1 MDQCGHSHHS
11 DLLSQ
16 ETAVGK
22 KMVLGQATVL
32 VAQLGGLAVS
42 GLRSPSTLKLRDPH
56 LGHMRPEGDG

>member
-1 MDQCGHSHHS
+1 MWPFTP
-11 DLLSQ
+11 LRPSQ
-16 ETAVGK
+16 SGNSSGK
-22 KMVLGQATVL
+22 EDGSGTGRVL